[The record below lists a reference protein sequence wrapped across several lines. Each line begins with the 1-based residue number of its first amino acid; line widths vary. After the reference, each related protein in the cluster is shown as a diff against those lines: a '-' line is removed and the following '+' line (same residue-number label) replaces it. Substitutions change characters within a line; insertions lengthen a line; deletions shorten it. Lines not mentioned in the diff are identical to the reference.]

1 MKTTTTKNKQTK
13 LKTIQ
18 PRLLTEAIKAS
29 SKSLFLFYDES
40 AI

>member
-29 SKSLFLFYDES
+29 SVTVLIL
-40 AI
+40 